1 MYTSL
6 FPALLALSVTT
17 ILAQRPPAPTK
28 LPDIPGLSLDDN
40 PPCAIPCLLN
50 GLNQTNCSPGD
61 QTCLCQ
67 DEDYIKYVEGCS
79 LVSCP
84 LIGALETQNIT
95 WTACDFPLNDE
106 VQATKIVRIVLF
118 AILPTLSVIL
128 RVVTKFARLSPWG
141 WDDYTILVS
150 YVILLGYVSL
160 HFYLENNGAGKDLWT
175 LNERQIMNFFKAFYA
190 LQVLYHSCIDLIKAS
205 ILFMYLR
212 IFHLPGEKVRIVLW
226 VTLILNILNGI
237 IFILV
242 GLFQCQPISLAWKFW
257 TGEVTGKCI
266 DIVQLAL
273 AHAGINIALDVWML
287 IIPATQI
294 WNMNLATKKKFA
306 IMFMFGLGLFLTV
319 VCCYRITQILEFKKY
334 PLNPTV
340 AMMPS
345 VIWSDIELYVGVF
358 TACIPNLRQFFVRFI
373 LGQSEKKKRL
383 SSALTGSVNSNMTPR
398 SKRSTLSHN
407 LSEFDDLDNLD
418 MDDIS
423 SPQTPSKPP
432 NV

>member
-1 MYTSL
+1 
-6 FPALLALSVTT
+6 
-17 ILAQRPPAPTK
+17 
-28 LPDIPGLSLDDN
+28 
-40 PPCAIPCLLN
+40 
-50 GLNQTNCSPGD
+50 
-61 QTCLCQ
+61 
-67 DEDYIKYVEGCS
+67 
-79 LVSCP
+79 
-84 LIGALETQNIT
+84 TQNIT

-160 HFYLENNGAGKDLWT
+160 HFYLEDNGAGKDLWT
-175 LNERQIMNFFKAFYA
+175 LNDLQIMNFFKAFYA
-190 LQVLYHSCIDLIKAS
+190 LQTLYHSCIDLIKAS

-212 IFHLPGEKVRIVLW
+212 IFHLPGEK
-226 VTLILNILNGI
+226 
-237 IFILV
+237 
-242 GLFQCQPISLAWKFW
+242 
-257 TGEVTGKCI
+257 
-266 DIVQLAL
+266 
-273 AHAGINIALDVWML
+273 
-287 IIPATQI
+287 
-294 WNMNLATKKKFA
+294 
-306 IMFMFGLGLFLTV
+306 
-319 VCCYRITQILEFKKY
+319 ILEFKKY

-345 VIWSDIELYVGVF
+345 VIWSDIELYVGIF

-383 SSALTGSVNSNMTPR
+383 SSAISGSANSNMTPR

-418 MDDIS
+418 ADDIP

-432 NV
+432 HV

>member
-1 MYTSL
+1 MHTSL
-6 FPALLALSVTT
+6 FPALLALSATT
-17 ILAQRPPAPTK
+17 ILAQRPPAPTN

-40 PPCAIPCLLN
+40 PPCA
-50 GLNQTNCSPGD
+50 
-61 QTCLCQ
+61 
-67 DEDYIKYVEGCS
+67 
-79 LVSCP
+79 
-84 LIGALETQNIT
+84 NIT

-226 VTLILNILNGI
+226 VTLILNILNGL

-383 SSALTGSVNSNMTPR
+383 SSALTGSANSNMTPR

>member
-1 MYTSL
+1 MHTSL
-6 FPALLALSVTT
+6 FPVLLALSATT
-17 ILAQRPPAPTK
+17 ILAQRPPAPTS

-61 QTCLCQ
+61 QDCLCQ

-84 LIGALETQNIT
+84 LKSALQTQNIT

-160 HFYLENNGAGKDLWT
+160 HFYLEDNGAGKDLWT
-175 LNERQIMNFFKAFYA
+175 LNDLQIMNFFKAFYA
-190 LQVLYHSCIDLIKAS
+190 LQTLYHSCIDLIKAS

-226 VTLILNILNGI
+226 VTLILNILNGL
-237 IFILV
+237 IFIFV
-242 GLFQCQPISLAWKFW
+242 GLFQCQPINLAWTFW
-257 TGEVTGKCI
+257 TGEAMGKCI

-294 WNMNLATKKKFA
+294 WSMNLATKKKFA

-319 VCCYRITQILEFKKY
+319 VSCYRITQILEFKKY

-345 VIWSDIELYVGVF
+345 VIWSDIELYVGIF

-383 SSALTGSVNSNMTPR
+383 SSAISGSANSNMTPR

-418 MDDIS
+418 ADDMS

-432 NV
+432 HV

>member
-1 MYTSL
+1 M
-6 FPALLALSVTT
+6 
-17 ILAQRPPAPTK
+17 
-28 LPDIPGLSLDDN
+28 
-40 PPCAIPCLLN
+40 
-50 GLNQTNCSPGD
+50 CS
-61 QTCLCQ
+61 
-67 DEDYIKYVEGCS
+67 
-79 LVSCP
+79 
-84 LIGALETQNIT
+84 TQNIT

-106 VQATKIVRIVLF
+106 VQATKTVRIVLF
-118 AILPTLSVIL
+118 AVLPTLSVIL
-128 RVVTKFARLSPWG
+128 RVITKFARLSPWG

-150 YVILLGYVSL
+150 YIILLGYVSL
-160 HFYLENNGAGKDLWT
+160 HFYRKSTTGFHPLQIALMTSLVEYNGAGKDLWT
-175 LNERQIMNFFKAFYA
+175 LTDHQIMNFFKAFYA

-226 VTLILNILNGI
+226 ATLILNILNGM

-242 GLFQCQPISLAWKFW
+242 GLFQCKPISLAWTFW
-257 TGEVTGKCI
+257 TGEATGKCI

-294 WNMNLATKKKFA
+294 WNMNLATRKKFA

-345 VIWSDIELYVGVF
+345 VIWSDIELYVGIF

-383 SSALTGSVNSNMTPR
+383 SSAISGSANSNMTPR

-418 MDDIS
+418 ADEMS

-432 NV
+432 HV